1 MLCFGVMEDRR
12 QRALLPLPVGIL
24 PRILWL
30 ARFLALF
37 VAVSAGLMHLYENE
51 PDTLAGF
58 LRDTIRRFVHR
69 PNAPLPKSASE
80 AVLQACDD
88 DDGAED

>member
-1 MLCFGVMEDRR
+1 MR
-12 QRALLPLPVGIL
+12 LPTPEELRGGTPGAA
-24 PRILWL
+24 P
-30 ARFLALF
+30 
-37 VAVSAGLMHLYENE
+37 GPE

>member
-1 MLCFGVMEDRR
+1 MP
-12 QRALLPLPVGIL
+12 RAVDAFVNTVNAKRLLPAVPH
-24 PRILWL
+24 
-30 ARFLALF
+30 AELALF

>member
-1 MLCFGVMEDRR
+1 
-12 QRALLPLPVGIL
+12 
-24 PRILWL
+24 
-30 ARFLALF
+30 
-37 VAVSAGLMHLYENE
+37 MHLYENE